1 MIRVKSAIG
10 GSTMAPVYLNA
21 MARHIG
27 FELTLTDWEEHGAD
41 VPLLV
46 NLQPAGE
53 YLGEDYYHAGGVPAV
68 LGELLRAGLLDG
80 SALTAHGRS
89 VAENVGEARSAAEDV
104 IRPCAR
110 PRRPTAGVTG
120 CTAKLLARKRA
131 LGVTSG
137 FGSVEI
143 GEV

>member
-1 MIRVKSAIG
+1 MRISDWSSDVCS
-10 GSTMAPVYLNA
+10 SDLAPVHLNA

-27 FELTLTDWEEHGAD
+27 VELTLTDWEEHGAD

-68 LGELLRAGLLDG
+68 MGELLRAGLLDG

-89 VAENVGEARSAAEDV
+89 VAENVGDARKEDGDV
-104 IRPCAR
+104 IRPFAR
-110 PRRPTAGVTG
+110 PHRPHAGGSDGRTG
-120 CTAKLLARKRA
+120 
-131 LGVTSG
+131 
-137 FGSVEI
+137 
-143 GEV
+143 